1 MLIALRLSQLAGRQK
16 KKKKKTKLGK
26 QFKHALQAGKT
37 KPSPSAA
44 PI

>member
-1 MLIALRLSQLAGRQK
+1 MLIALRLSQLAGRQ